1 MHIEKKTL
9 RNIFLVAAG
18 CIVLYWLLHEEERV
32 MRLWNTVSGIL
43 SPFVAGAALAFVL
56 NVPMRGIENLL
67 KKIPKAGLRRALSI
81 VLTLIGVLLLLY
93 GIFALLIPQLGDT
106 IESIAER
113 LPVFFGNVQ
122 DKVMEIGRASC
133 RERV

>member
-1 MHIEKKTL
+1 MELNGKNL
-9 RNIFLVAAG
+9 RRIFLGVAG
-18 CIVLYWLLHEEERV
+18 CILLYWLLHETERLMSV
-32 MRLWNTVSGIL
+32 VGTVTGIL
-43 SPFVAGAALAFVL
+43 SPFIMGAALAFVL

-122 DKVMEIGRASC
+122 DKVME
-133 RERV
+133 